1 MGTKTLPMISVLFAG
16 FASIA
21 HAQDGTFRTWFETPD
36 TVMAGDTF
44 EVHMWASFEGD
55 LLQPEGY
62 FSAALANFEVSGDL
76 DTFEAISPLTF
87 GLTFIFDEGTP
98 DGPWLRDVFTA
109 QHPALPDVDYSN
121 PILVLGFEVTTLA
134 NSIGMLDIDIRPG
147 FDPDM
152 PLLEWSVNGTGTSDD
167 IVRTTDPNI
176 ALIATPASVRVV
188 PTPASSL
195 VLALA
200 ALGASRRRR

>member
-1 MGTKTLPMISVLFAG
+1 MGTKTLLITSMFFVG
-16 FASIA
+16 FTSIA

-44 EVHMWASFEGD
+44 DVRMWASFEGD
-55 LLQPEGY
+55 LLRPGGY

-87 GLTFIFDEGTP
+87 GLSFIFNEGTP

-109 QHPALPDVDYSN
+109 QHPALPDVNFSN
-121 PILVLGFEVTTLA
+121 PILVLGFEVTTSA
-134 NSIGMLDIDIRPG
+134 NSIGTLDVDIRPG

-152 PLLEWSVNGTGTSDD
+152 PLLEWSINGTGTSDD

-176 ALIATPASVRVV
+176 ALIATTATVRVV
-188 PTPASSL
+188 PAPGAAA

-200 ALGASRRRR
+200 GVVTVRRRR